1 MQEQNNRLTRLIS
14 SLCTVISNAYDTI
27 VENNVESSEFDG
39 DDIYHAFANDA
50 EKMIFKM
57 DQSSVS
63 DDDWDVKKDS
73 IQTQPE
79 NKSNWQSFKSW
90 IIESLK
96 TAITYSTECASG
108 NDIDDNKEKL
118 QSILKELQE
127 SLSGAGVIK
136 HESEEDFIHECI
148 NSENAW
154 VIMYGENVI
163 YEAKKYQNKIKLSA
177 YTKNM
182 NCIGM
187 STIHKKEIM
196 YESLMP
202 IIKKIAAVAAAG
214 VVTVTLASC
223 EKKPEVKTEPLPE
236 PTAQQK
242 TDVATKFDDF
252 ADFKLAMKDQASTE
266 PVKNPEPIYGKTAQ
280 DVFNVICDE
289 TIRAIE
295 DEDNTTD
302 QVRWANSHLSPE
314 FIYTLE
320 YIEKYRIF
328 EKIKGEF
335 ESKDVFYNTYAH
347 LLQKDIQ
354 IEKSQEGG
362 GYTCGFGKKL
372 NPAENQKLIDYLD
385 KNGIYEKMTSGIAE
399 RILMADLYQSYRNA
413 QTQINNIYKVDI
425 DKLTQSQKEMLV
437 ELEFNVGN
445 ISKKFPKFIKA
456 VLSGNKVKAV
466 AEYTRK
472 GTGER
477 YKILMKHFKKDKGDW
492 VNLLKQDT
500 VQSVTVKTKPK
511 TTPHHKEQRR

>member
-252 ADFKLAMKDQASTE
+252 ADF
-266 PVKNPEPIYGKTAQ
+266 V
-280 DVFNVICDE
+280 VV
-289 TIRAIE
+289 
-295 DEDNTTD
+295 
-302 QVRWANSHLSPE
+302 
-314 FIYTLE
+314 
-320 YIEKYRIF
+320 
-328 EKIKGEF
+328 
-335 ESKDVFYNTYAH
+335 
-347 LLQKDIQ
+347 
-354 IEKSQEGG
+354 
-362 GYTCGFGKKL
+362 
-372 NPAENQKLIDYLD
+372 
-385 KNGIYEKMTSGIAE
+385 
-399 RILMADLYQSYRNA
+399 
-413 QTQINNIYKVDI
+413 
-425 DKLTQSQKEMLV
+425 
-437 ELEFNVGN
+437 
-445 ISKKFPKFIKA
+445 
-456 VLSGNKVKAV
+456 
-466 AEYTRK
+466 
-472 GTGER
+472 
-477 YKILMKHFKKDKGDW
+477 
-492 VNLLKQDT
+492 DT
-500 VQSVTVKTKPK
+500 VFWRDTVLFYDSFIGNGGS
-511 TTPHHKEQRR
+511 